1 MMMIIIINTKKK
13 KEKEPTHTHTHTH
26 IYFFVWTSK
35 RKKNKKTRVYD
46 NKTTVGK
53 KKRWTTPSTIRTRR
67 REKKTHTLQTKNNPR
82 CEI

>member
-13 KEKEPTHTHTHTH
+13 EEKEPTHTHIRFCLFEH
-26 IYFFVWTSK
+26 
-35 RKKNKKTRVYD
+35 RKERRKKTRVYD

-53 KKRWTTPSTIRTRR
+53 RKRWTTPSTIRTKRR
-67 REKKTHTLQTKNNPR
+67 DKEEKKTYTLQTKNNPR